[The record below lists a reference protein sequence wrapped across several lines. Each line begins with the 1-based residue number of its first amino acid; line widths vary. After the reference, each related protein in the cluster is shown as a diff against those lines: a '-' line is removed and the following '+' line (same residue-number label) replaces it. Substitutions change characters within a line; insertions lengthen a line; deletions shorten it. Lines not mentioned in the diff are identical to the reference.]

1 MELGLTGTALII
13 GMLAFSVRTWR
24 DGIRGGHV
32 SPETG
37 LALAGAA
44 MVVGAHAA
52 VDFALRTPVYTIT
65 CGCLWGMVLAGPGR
79 HQEPPSEAV
88 PSSVRRLMLSALP
101 ACLGI
106 VYAANAA
113 LEHRM
118 IDRMDSSTFIERA
131 KAQALVEALT
141 WSPTSWTIWYHLGR
155 QACVLGTPGNNQ
167 LCTKWITQSA
177 HYNPNDYRVW
187 MNLAD
192 QLEKNDGDVPAAR
205 DAMARARALRPYG
218 LAHRWYEEPPK
229 P

>member
-1 MELGLTGTALII
+1 
-13 GMLAFSVRTWR
+13 
-24 DGIRGGHV
+24 
-32 SPETG
+32 
-37 LALAGAA
+37 
-44 MVVGAHAA
+44 
-52 VDFALRTPVYTIT
+52 
-65 CGCLWGMVLAGPGR
+65 
-79 HQEPPSEAV
+79 
-88 PSSVRRLMLSALP
+88 MLSALP

-118 IDRMDSSTFIERA
+118 IDRMDSSTFIKRA
-131 KAQALVEALT
+131 KTQALVEALT

-155 QACVLGTPGNNQ
+155 QACVLGTPGSNQ